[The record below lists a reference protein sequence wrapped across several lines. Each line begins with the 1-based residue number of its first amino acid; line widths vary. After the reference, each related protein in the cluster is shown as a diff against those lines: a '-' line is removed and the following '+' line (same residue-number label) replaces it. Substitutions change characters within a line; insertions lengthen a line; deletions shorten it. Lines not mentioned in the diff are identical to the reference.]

1 MIFLNFIIDIE
12 GVRHTYGERVALDN
26 VSFQVP
32 QGDVFALLGPN
43 GGGKTT
49 LFRLLC
55 TSFVPQ
61 HGRVHIAGF
70 DVVKDVAAV
79 RERIGVVFQKPSLD
93 AKLTVLENL
102 QHQGHLYG
110 LRGALLKDRIDEVLS
125 LVVLNDRRADFVSEL
140 SGGLQRRVELAK
152 ALLHRPEIL
161 IFDEPSTG
169 LDPGARR
176 SFWDNLMTLRETYGT
191 TLVLTTHFMEEA
203 ERCDQVGIL
212 DEGKLIALD
221 TPLALKQSIGHD
233 VITLQTDA
241 PDEVVSRIE
250 KVFDGKVTVVDNTV
264 RIACAGAETL
274 LAELYPLVRDVIT
287 ALTLSQPSLEDVFV
301 QRTGRKFE
309 VGDQDV

>member
-1 MIFLNFIIDIE
+1 MIEIQD
-12 GVRHTYGERVALDN
+12 VRHNYGERVALDA
-26 VSFQVP
+26 VTLSVG

-49 LFRLLC
+49 LFRLLS
-55 TSFVPQ
+55 TSLKPQ
-61 HGRVHIAGF
+61 QGKIRIAGL
-70 DVVKDVAAV
+70 DVVTDVAAV
-79 RERIGVVFQKPSLD
+79 RERIGVVFQRPSLD

-110 LRGALLKDRIDEVLS
+110 LRGADLKQRIDASLELVTLS
-125 LVVLNDRRADFVSEL
+125 DRRKDFVSEL

-152 ALLHRPEIL
+152 ALLHRPDVL

-176 SFWDNLMTLRETYGT
+176 NFWDNLMALREAYGT

-221 TPLALKQSIGHD
+221 NPLALKQSIGND
-233 VITLQTDA
+233 VITLQTES
-241 PDEVVSRIE
+241 PDGVVAEVKKIY
-250 KVFDGKVTVVDNTV
+250 DGDVQVIDQSV
-264 RIACAGAETL
+264 RIACAGAERL
-274 LAELYPLVRDVIT
+274 LADLYPLVRDSIT
-287 ALTLSQPSLEDVFV
+287 ALTLSQPSLEDVFM
-301 QRTGRKFE
+301 QRTGRRFE
-309 VGDQDV
+309 VGGLDG